1 MKPVLAT
8 LALAALTP
16 ALPTGLDARQFEV
29 GPPETSFPGPIT
41 APPVTLPPDVPVVLP
56 PISGPIHIGK
66 REATKG
72 DEFIIFP
79 PKVGPLIPDKPVGGH
94 VKPEPTVPGGPMTP
108 ST

>member
-1 MKPVLAT
+1 MKAVLTA
-8 LALAALTP
+8 LALAAVAT
-16 ALPTGLDARQFEV
+16 ALPTGLDSRQFEI
-29 GPPETSFPGPIT
+29 GDPGTSFPPPIT

-66 REATKG
+66 REPTKG

-79 PKVGPLIPDKPVGGH
+79 PKVGPLIPDKPVGSH
-94 VKPEPTVPGGPMTP
+94 VKPEPTVPGGAMKP